1 MRQLLILWL
10 GLFLCGEASAQSP
23 TSVAELH
30 ERWIDLLRATD
41 GDISARTFE
50 KVIGL
55 ELLVTTHGADGAVAR
70 SMQASRLDGSSL
82 IANVRTHPGGGFMS
96 ASLEWTP
103 GYFAV
108 LTGRSCVSLEKLT
121 EDLVA
126 MDWKVRSDAAGRPP
140 STFAALFQR
149 KDNLAAYGNTVE
161 GKGRRCRLYYQSH
174 YFDPAWLDKGRPAP
188 AKEPEG

>member
-1 MRQLLILWL
+1 M
-10 GLFLCGEASAQSP
+10 FLCAGVSAQSP

-30 ERWIDLLRATD
+30 ERWIELLRATD
-41 GDISARTFE
+41 GDIAAKTFE

-55 ELLVTTHGADGAVAR
+55 ELLVTTHGADGAVGR
-70 SMQASRLDGSSL
+70 SMQAIRLDGSSL
-82 IANVRTHPGGGFMS
+82 IANVRTHPGSKFMS

-108 LTGRSCVSLEKLT
+108 LTGRSCVSLAKLT

-126 MDWKVRSDAAGRPP
+126 MGWKVRSNAA

-149 KDNLAAYGNTVE
+149 NDNLAAYGNTLE
-161 GKGRRCRLYYQSH
+161 GRGRRCRLYYQSH

-188 AKEPEG
+188 AKPPEG